1 MELSGEY
8 RIQAPRDAVWAALN
22 DPDVLRDSLPGCEE
36 VVKESDTAFAA
47 KVQAKVGPV
56 KARFSGKMTLSDID
70 PPNGY
75 RLSGE
80 GQGGAA
86 GFARG
91 DADVRLEED
100 GDATVLRYTV
110 NAHVGGKLAQIGS
123 RLIDGTAKKLAG
135 DFFAKFAETV
145 EAAQGAPSET
155 PAAAPEP
162 ATEPSAPTPAPA
174 PAAPSSTGLS
184 PRIWVPVLIVVVLVI
199 LYLVAR

>member
-1 MELSGEY
+1 MEMSGEY
-8 RIQAPRDAVWAALN
+8 RIQAPREAVWAALN
-22 DPDVLRDSLPGCEE
+22 DPEVLRASLPGCEE
-36 VVKESDTAFAA
+36 VTKESDTAFAA

-91 DADVRLEED
+91 DADVRLEAD
-100 GDATVLRYTV
+100 GDTTVLRYTV

-135 DFFAKFAETV
+135 EFFGKFAETV
-145 EAAQGAPSET
+145 EAAQGAPAEAAVAE
-155 PAAAPEP
+155 AAAPTAP
-162 ATEPSAPTPAPA
+162 APPQPAPA
-174 PAAPSSTGLS
+174 GLS
-184 PRIWVPVLIVVVLVI
+184 PRIWVPILIAVVALI
-199 LYLVAR
+199 LYLVAL